1 MLTITLDDAAFRTYL
16 RGLQG
21 RMVDL
26 TGVMEEIGGTLER
39 NIQGRFETRTDS
51 NGRPWKV
58 WADSTRE
65 SYPFAGSPAAA
76 GIDGPGNGKLLDRY
90 GTMLDGLN
98 NQANSDSVRIGFAQP
113 YSTYH
118 EYGTTKMPR
127 RGMLTADP
135 NAGTLG
141 ATDEAAVIDVLNAFI
156 QNLSR

>member
-16 RGLQG
+16 RDLQD

-39 NIQGRFETRTDS
+39 NIQGRFETRTDP

-98 NQANSDSVRIGFAQP
+98 YQANSDSVRIGFAQP